1 MKCLRRGGGGY
12 RPVIGF
18 FLLQTIGTI
27 SAFQNPL
34 SVDLYYRHITLCT
47 KNLLRFDNSAQSPEK
62 NVVMEQRAALE
73 EVPSWKSELRA

>member
-1 MKCLRRGGGGY
+1 MKCLHRGGGGY

-18 FLLQTIGTI
+18 FLLQIIGTI

-34 SVDLYYRHITLCT
+34 SVDLYYRHITLGT

-62 NVVMEQRAALE
+62 NVVMERCAALE